1 MSNRADTEAVSAAA
15 ARWVARRDAGLSPS
29 ETAELGQWLD
39 ADARHKAAFEHY
51 ARAWS
56 TFDRPGRAGARDAMM
71 RALQTRAQHRRARRM
86 RVMAAAAC
94 AVVVFAF
101 FALWRQPGAD
111 GLQTSGVVVMQPE
124 RHVLEDGSTVELKPG
139 AVIDVRYDEAAR
151 RVVLMSGEAHF
162 QVVKGQPRPFVVEA
176 GGMEVRA
183 VGTAFAVQLGAAQV
197 DVLVT
202 EGRVAV
208 EKPPAAASDTAPADF
223 AGDIHAAVQSGSGV
237 PPPSQNIRPPPHSG
251 GTQHPL
257 FATLATLGAR
267 EHVVVATAPEASAP
281 VVKPVTSAELNER
294 LAWRIPRLEF
304 SATPLAEAVALINR
318 SSRLPDG
325 SAGVR
330 LVLDPASPGLA
341 AEPVSGFFRADNI
354 EAFVR
359 VLGLSMGI
367 EAERRD
373 TEIIL
378 RRTRR

>member
-56 TFDRPGRAGARDAMM
+56 TFERPVRAGARDAMM
-71 RALQTRAQHRRARRM
+71 RELENRARRRRARA
-86 RVMAAAAC
+86 VAAIAC
-94 AVVVFAF
+94 VVVAFAF
-101 FALWRQPGAD
+101 FALWRQPGAG
-111 GLQTSGVVVMQPE
+111 GLHASGVVVMQPE

-139 AVIDVRYDEAAR
+139 AVIDVRYDGVAR
-151 RVVLMSGEAHF
+151 RVVLVSGEAHF
-162 QVVKGQPRPFVVEA
+162 QVTKGQPRPFVVEA

-183 VGTAFAVQLGAAQV
+183 VGTAFAVQLGVAQV
-197 DVLVT
+197 EVLVT

-208 EKPPAAASDTAPADF
+208 EKPSAAPALPRATTLMPAD
-223 AGDIHAAVQSGSGV
+223 ATSATVT
-237 PPPSQNIRPPPHSG
+237 PPPSAHAAPVPAVPIVPV
-251 GTQHPL
+251 
-257 FATLATLGAR
+257 ATLGAR

-318 SSRLPDG
+318 SSYLPDG
-325 SAGVR
+325 SAGAR

>member
-71 RALQTRAQHRRARRM
+71 RELQTRAKHRRARRV
-86 RVMAAAAC
+86 RAVAAVAC
-94 AVVVFAF
+94 AVVIFAF
-101 FALWRQPGAD
+101 AALRPSGSPPP
-111 GLQTSGVVVMQPE
+111 SGVVVMQPE
-124 RHVLEDGSTVELKPG
+124 CRMLEDGSTVELKPG
-139 AVIDVRYDEAAR
+139 AVIDVRYDEVAR
-151 RVVLMSGEAHF
+151 RVVLASGEAHF
-162 QVVKGQPRPFVVEA
+162 QVAKGQPRPFVVEA

-197 DVLVT
+197 EVLVT

-208 EKPPAAASDTAPADF
+208 EKPPAAPATTDAPALMLADTA
-223 AGDIHAAVQSGSGV
+223 GAAVAPSPAATIA
-237 PPPSQNIRPPPHSG
+237 PPPAIPALSVMM
-251 GTQHPL
+251 
-257 FATLATLGAR
+257 LGAHER
-267 EHVVVATAPEASAP
+267 VVVGTAPEASAP
-281 VVKPVTSAELNER
+281 VVTPVTSAELNER

-318 SSRLPDG
+318 SSHLPDG

-367 EAERRD
+367 EAEHRD
-373 TEIIL
+373 AEIIL